1 MIRPVARSARPTVAI
16 IAELSSDGTGLGQPG
31 PDDDLH
37 VDLSLLEFV
46 DVAGIRRI
54 VKVADSAPEAR
65 RLVLHGL
72 PPTIRRVMSIVGWA
86 DHPKLV
92 IDEASP

>member
-1 MIRPVARSARPTVAI
+1 VAGAL
-16 IAELSSDGTGLGQPG
+16 IAELNSDGTGSADGHR
-31 PDDDLH
+31 PDGDLH
-37 VDLSLLEFV
+37 VDLRGLEFV

-54 VKVADSAPEAR
+54 VRVADSAPEKR

-86 DHPKLV
+86 DHPNLV

>member
-1 MIRPVARSARPTVAI
+1 MARAL
-16 IAELSSDGTGLGQPG
+16 IAELSSDGTGQADAPG

>member
-1 MIRPVARSARPTVAI
+1 VARTL
-16 IAELSSDGTGLGQPG
+16 IAELSSDGTGLGQAG